1 MRTSTHTF
9 VQTRFLWVFLC
20 NINEV
25 RRTCFETLSYA
36 KNLLTWLNSIHT
48 VWAGSI
54 AVPVP
59 LRWHILPEFI
69 FWHYKDGHSLTM
81 EIIFSLH
88 NGLPVSALGEGSV
101 AVSSP
106 GFPIPVRQRPCP
118 VEKWVPRLL
127 KGPTCQRSRGISHSQ
142 PSYCSPGHNRL
153 HGARPFVINS
163 VVNFCWGNKSVTHLQ
178 LWIRSFFL
186 HSFFFSLVFFSF
198 FSDTL
203 PMAVLATSNVI
214 FETKKQAYLVNTRS
228 NGGQDMQIIF
238 LIFPVVYRHLPV
250 IQKYFYFGGSIL
262 ICWNDL

>member
-178 LWIRSFFL
+178 LWIRSFFYTL
-186 HSFFFSLVFFSF
+186 FSSLLSFSLFFLTHCPWQCWPHQTWSLRQKNKLTWSTPGAMVDKTCRLF
-198 FSDTL
+198 FL
-203 PMAVLATSNVI
+203 FFA
-214 FETKKQAYLVNTRS
+214 
-228 NGGQDMQIIF
+228 
-238 LIFPVVYRHLPV
+238 VVYRHLPV

>member
-36 KNLLTWLNSIHT
+36 KNLLTWLNSVHT

-178 LWIRSFFL
+178 LWIRSFFFTL
-186 HSFFFSLVFFSF
+186 FFLLSCLFLFFFWHIAHGSVGHIKRDLWDKKTSLPGQHPEQWWTRHADYFSY
-198 FSDTL
+198 FSCC
-203 PMAVLATSNVI
+203 V
-214 FETKKQAYLVNTRS
+214 
-228 NGGQDMQIIF
+228 
-238 LIFPVVYRHLPV
+238 
-250 IQKYFYFGGSIL
+250 
-262 ICWNDL
+262 